1 MGITRRHALMVP
13 DHDKPYNNF
22 AQLVAF
28 CMSSVSGRYFDV
40 YCRRCVMTGGTNFEE
55 SSYKLVLAD
64 WSTYVDLVIQPLL
77 EDTWWCKIHEAAFCL
92 AGASRSNVR
101 FAAITEVVWF
111 AVRKAT
117 WHHLLLVAFISHPA
131 LTLSFQ
137 RASRFFSNPK
147 HVSSSPL
154 VCQTLPLPMFD
165 CSVVSVVF
173 VWKKWFTNS
182 MNLGCPGTFCRAK
195 DLDILQ

>member
-1 MGITRRHALMVP
+1 MVR
-13 DHDKPYNNF
+13 DYDKPCMK
-22 AQLVAF
+22 F
-28 CMSSVSGRYFDV
+28 CATCCFLHVFSFRLFFDV
-40 YCRRCVMTGGTNFEE
+40 YCRRCVMTGGTKFEE
-55 SSYKLVLAD
+55 SSYKFKALVLSD
-64 WSTYVDLVIQPLL
+64 WFTYVNLVIQPPL

-92 AGASRSNVR
+92 AGASRSNAR

-137 RASRFFSNPK
+137 WASRHFLLSFNPK

-154 VCQTLPLPMFD
+154 VCQTLPLPVFS
-165 CSVVSVVF
+165 CSGVSVGFLSERNDSQIQWTWAARGLSVGPR
-173 VWKKWFTNS
+173 T
-182 MNLGCPGTFCRAK
+182 
-195 DLDILQ
+195 